1 MDPVPRCENCVRILK
16 GLERFRLRLDDQD
29 AFLRQLRQE
38 LRQKD
43 ARIEALEKRNA
54 QLETRSHSSAAP
66 FRKKPEKRTAT
77 PKPSGRKPGHAPAYR
92 RPPLD
97 TASIQT
103 VEAPLGGCP
112 HCHGPVEQIKRR
124 EQIIEELPP
133 IEPIYRRV
141 ITYAGQCAH
150 CGRVESRHP
159 LQVSQA
165 QGAAGVHLGPRA
177 LALAADLRHT
187 TGLTMRK
194 TCHVLGEHFHLRL
207 TPGGLSQ
214 ALCRT
219 ATKLYPEYE
228 ALQQQL
234 RDSESVHA
242 DETGWWLEA
251 KHAWLWVVATTSV
264 TLYRIS
270 AKRDAAV
277 LESLL
282 GKRYAGTL
290 VSDCL
295 NIYDRYEAAR
305 KSKCVAHHL
314 RAIVEAHQEVG
325 ASLFLAGVKRV
336 FKAALKLAGLRE
348 KLPGA
353 VYERG
358 VESLERRMDRLLWQ
372 EHRAGGEERIAKRLS
387 KQREH
392 LFTFLHRK
400 EVAATNNL
408 AERQLR
414 PAVITRKLS
423 CGNKTRA
430 GARTW
435 EVLASVA
442 ATCRQRGRSF
452 TEVVASRLTLGD
464 IATRGAPP

>member
-1 MDPVPRCENCVRILK
+1 MDPIPRCENCVRILQ
-16 GLERFRLRLDDQD
+16 GLERIQQRLNDQD
-29 AFLRQLRQE
+29 AQLRQLRQE
-38 LRQKD
+38 LLLKD
-43 ARIEALEKRNA
+43 ARIEALEKRNTE
-54 QLETRSHSSAAP
+54 LEKRAHSSAAP
-66 FRKKPEKRTAT
+66 FRKKPQKRNAT
-77 PKPSGRKPGHAPAYR
+77 GTPSGRKPGHDPAYR
-92 RPPLD
+92 PPPLD
-97 TASIQT
+97 TASIET

-124 EQIIEELPP
+124 EQIIEDLPP

-141 ITYAGQCAH
+141 ITYAGQCPH
-150 CGRVESRHP
+150 CGPVASRHP
-159 LQVSQA
+159 FQVSQA

-177 LALAADLRHT
+177 LALAADLRHS

-194 TCHVLGEHFHLRL
+194 TCYVLGEHFHLRL

-219 ATKLYPEYE
+219 ARKLLPEYE
-228 ALQQQL
+228 GLQQQA
-234 RDSESVHA
+234 RESESVHA

-251 KHAWLWVVATTSV
+251 KHAWLWVVATTRV
-264 TLYRIS
+264 TIYRVS

-314 RAIVEAHQEVG
+314 RAIGAAQQEG
-325 ASLFLAGVKRV
+325 GESPFLAGAKRV
-336 FKAALKLAGLRE
+336 FKAALKLDGMRE
-348 KLPGA
+348 KLPAA

-358 VESLERRMDRLLWQ
+358 VKSLERRLDRLLAQ
-372 EHRAGGEERIAKRLS
+372 KHRAGGEERIAKRLC

-392 LFTFLHRK
+392 LFTFLWRK

-423 CGNKTRA
+423 CGNKTER

-442 ATCRQRGRSF
+442 ATCRQRGVSF
-452 TEVVASRLTLGD
+452 TERVASRLRLGGVEP
-464 IATRGAPP
+464 RGAPP